1 MASSYRRI
9 LGETIR
15 ARRKQARVSQEKLAE
30 KADLN
35 PKYLSEVERGRAN
48 ISLDAL
54 VRISKALKVHLRDLV
69 RGI

>member
-54 VRISKALKVHLRDLV
+54 VRISKALKVQLRDLV